1 MASRPPGCPEPPWDI
16 LSHPGTTLPARLAL
30 TMLNSKNVPEK
41 QELVLMPEHIET
53 AQLGCRNKILST
65 NKDKIYFMVLV
76 MYIRKIQLEDYTYI
90 HNL

>member
-1 MASRPPGCPEPPWDI
+1 
-16 LSHPGTTLPARLAL
+16 
-30 TMLNSKNVPEK
+30 MLNSKNVPEK

-90 HNL
+90 HNLWTRTILNQFTTSKLFVET